1 MNEKHSLLDKIKSKY
16 ILKDILSLAF
26 RNMKSVLKFVAY
38 DKVLLQKLD
47 INIKE
52 YFDYKITKTVKKE
65 NSCSVM
71 VMIIDIFLNFIP
83 LMIYDIKFYAEGT
96 FNENNIEKEYD
107 KKKKNYVDIIDNYIL
122 LIYLVFF
129 LIYYL
134 LNILYNNSDKI
145 SLKNRQKFIIFIVVF
160 FIEVMYY
167 ITHIIKFY
175 FTGKIIKKELMKKYK
190 KNPLKFLWFY
200 KFDIGIICFMSINIF
215 LYLILILYPFCGGGY
230 PVGLDD
236 IKKYYLRQ
244 INGFDICDFKLPLE
258 FDKLNDKDK
267 IKIIFKKENMEKYRY
282 AFDYSQIKLIYKINK
297 LRRQNNI
304 PEFQYN
310 EEQKFPE
317 NIINSKTELFFYE
330 EKDIYKFSTN
340 CYLIKYPISKCQKDI
355 KDKNIINIL
364 TIDFLD
370 KINIMRKDNY
380 VYIALYNNKFNE
392 NYNNINTYSRRI
404 RLSQINI
411 ANSKDRLNEH
421 K

>member
-1 MNEKHSLLDKIKSKY
+1 
-16 ILKDILSLAF
+16 
-26 RNMKSVLKFVAY
+26 
-38 DKVLLQKLD
+38 
-47 INIKE
+47 
-52 YFDYKITKTVKKE
+52 
-65 NSCSVM
+65 
-71 VMIIDIFLNFIP
+71 
-83 LMIYDIKFYAEGT
+83 
-96 FNENNIEKEYD
+96 
-107 KKKKNYVDIIDNYIL
+107 
-122 LIYLVFF
+122 
-129 LIYYL
+129 
-134 LNILYNNSDKI
+134 
-145 SLKNRQKFIIFIVVF
+145 
-160 FIEVMYY
+160 
-167 ITHIIKFY
+167 
-175 FTGKIIKKELMKKYK
+175 MKKYK

-244 INGFDICDFKLPLE
+244 INGFDICDFELPSE

-282 AFDYSQIKLIYKINK
+282 AFDYSQIKLIYKINR

-330 EKDIYKFSTN
+330 EKDIYKFSIN
-340 CYLIKYPISKCQKDI
+340 YYLIKYPISECQNDI

-370 KINIMRKDNY
+370 KINIIRKDNY

-392 NYNNINTYSRRI
+392 NYNDINTYSRRI

>member
-26 RNMKSVLKFVAY
+26 KNIKSVLKFVAY

-52 YFDYKITKTVKKE
+52 HFDYKITKTVEKE

-134 LNILYNNSDKI
+134 LNIFYNNSDKI

-167 ITHIIKFY
+167 IYNTY
-175 FTGKIIKKELMKKYK
+175 YKILFHWKNYK
-190 KNPLKFLWFY
+190 KR
-200 KFDIGIICFMSINIF
+200 INEKIQ
-215 LYLILILYPFCGGGY
+215 
-230 PVGLDD
+230 
-236 IKKYYLRQ
+236 KKS
-244 INGFDICDFKLPLE
+244 
-258 FDKLNDKDK
+258 
-267 IKIIFKKENMEKYRY
+267 IKIFMV
-282 AFDYSQIKLIYKINK
+282 L
-297 LRRQNNI
+297 
-304 PEFQYN
+304 
-310 EEQKFPE
+310 
-317 NIINSKTELFFYE
+317 
-330 EKDIYKFSTN
+330 
-340 CYLIKYPISKCQKDI
+340 
-355 KDKNIINIL
+355 
-364 TIDFLD
+364 
-370 KINIMRKDNY
+370 
-380 VYIALYNNKFNE
+380 
-392 NYNNINTYSRRI
+392 
-404 RLSQINI
+404 
-411 ANSKDRLNEH
+411 
-421 K
+421 

>member
-1 MNEKHSLLDKIKSKY
+1 MNEKHSLLDKIKIKY

-26 RNMKSVLKFVAY
+26 KNIKSVLKFVAY

-52 YFDYKITKTVKKE
+52 HFDYKITKTVEKE

-134 LNILYNNSDKI
+134 LNIFYNNSDKI

-200 KFDIGIICFMSINIF
+200 KFDIAIICTMSINII
-215 LYLILILYPFCGGGY
+215 LYLILILHPFCGGGY

-236 IKKYYLRQ
+236 IK
-244 INGFDICDFKLPLE
+244 
-258 FDKLNDKDK
+258 
-267 IKIIFKKENMEKYRY
+267 
-282 AFDYSQIKLIYKINK
+282 
-297 LRRQNNI
+297 
-304 PEFQYN
+304 
-310 EEQKFPE
+310 
-317 NIINSKTELFFYE
+317 NIIS
-330 EKDIYKFSTN
+330 EK
-340 CYLIKYPISKCQKDI
+340 
-355 KDKNIINIL
+355 
-364 TIDFLD
+364 
-370 KINIMRKDNY
+370 
-380 VYIALYNNKFNE
+380 
-392 NYNNINTYSRRI
+392 
-404 RLSQINI
+404 
-411 ANSKDRLNEH
+411 
-421 K
+421 